1 MATSSFQKNFTVQN
15 GDQDTIVSVMTS
27 SFNQNLVN
35 KKFQSKFEKVTSHET
50 TFSKIFSGKKTN
62 S

>member
-1 MATSSFQKNFTVQN
+1 MATSSFQKNFAVKS

-27 SFNQNLVN
+27 NFNQNLIN
-35 KKFQSKFEKVTSHET
+35 KKFQSKFEKVSSYET
-50 TFSKIFSGKKTN
+50 TFSRIFSSKKTN